1 MSEGR
6 AGGPVSGRLPF
17 FVYGTL
23 RPGQPNHAWAL
34 RGRTASEEAA
44 TLGGLLLYEGPG
56 YPYAVRC
63 AAGEA
68 DTGVR
73 GDLVWP
79 GPAHYDEVL
88 RVLDELEGHTPGGG
102 HNHYERVVSQATRHD
117 GATVAAWV
125 YVAAEPLATRLRST
139 GVVVAG
145 GDWVRGLAC

>member
-23 RPGQPNHAWAL
+23 RPGQQHYAWAL

-44 TLGGLLLYEGPG
+44 TLGGLFLYEGPG

-63 AAGEA
+63 VAGEPG
-68 DTGVR
+68 TRVR

-88 RVLDELEGHTPGGG
+88 RVLDELEDHTPGGR
-102 HNHYERVVSQATRHD
+102 HNRYERVISEVTRRD
-117 GATVAAWV
+117 GGTVAAWV
-125 YVAAEPLATRLRST
+125 YVAADSLAARLRST
-139 GVVVAG
+139 GTVIAG
-145 GDWVRGLAC
+145 GDWVCGRAS